1 MKNKPTWFKL
11 YPAEFLADR
20 NVERMNIDEF
30 GLYCYLLMRGW
41 LDGGIPADLDEI
53 ARYAML
59 RGLPREQLEKM
70 WEAVKLCWIPS
81 ADPNTL
87 VNPRQEREREA
98 VRDYWAAKSKAGK
111 ASAEKRQK
119 ANACATCVEQPFN
132 TPCATCVEQ
141 PFNTKTQTSDNR
153 PAQQTD
159 VVTPKLKEAF
169 DRLAERYPNCT
180 DVDFAFQIWMGYC
193 ETGVVTEANV
203 HEVDEGLTRYL
214 DSDLWSRDNGRY
226 IISFAKWLHGKKW
239 RDRPQPSAE
248 AKAKAAAKNVKR
260 SSEGNDPNAEWVPP
274 WRQEVA

>member
-1 MKNKPTWFKL
+1 VKNKPKPTWFKL

-20 NVERMNIDEF
+20 NVERLNIDEF

-41 LDGGIPADLDEI
+41 LDGGIPSDLDEI

-59 RGLPREQLEKM
+59 RGIPRTKLERM
-70 WEAVKLCWIPS
+70 WESVSLCWIPS
-81 ADPNTL
+81 SDPKIL

-98 VRDYWAAKSKAGK
+98 VGDYWEAKSRAGK
-111 ASAEKRQK
+111 ASAVKRQQR
-119 ANACATCVEQPFN
+119 NVNGCTTCVEQVPN
-132 TPCATCVEQ
+132 
-141 PFNTKTQTSDNR
+141 TQTLDNR

-159 VVTPKLKEAF
+159 VVSGVTTKLKAAF
-169 DRLAERYPNCT
+169 DGLAARYPNCT
-180 DVDFAFQIWMGYC
+180 DVDFAFQVWMGYC

-214 DSDLWSRDNGRY
+214 DSDLWSRDGGRY

-248 AKAKAAAKNVKR
+248 AKAAAKNGKR
-260 SSEGNDPNAEWVPP
+260 SPEGNDPNAEWVPS